1 MAPAFRP
8 SVIIMQRLVS
18 DQTSAPLMTFLLR
31 VPVAD
36 HRGLVTE
43 HNSDLRDFSVYKQK
57 QVGVGRI
64 FKRPYSR
71 RFDLVETRLM
81 EACSIHS
88 LLWFCSAHPT
98 YFETMCVHSDVAQI
112 WVVGDTGE
120 GTLSGPGLWSHLG
133 PEPDK
138 SRPAATSHFS
148 FIPRAWGMVQML
160 NITFAPLYFH

>member
-1 MAPAFRP
+1 MYKGLMAPAFRP

-64 FKRPYSR
+64 FTRPYSKR
-71 RFDLVETRLM
+71 IDLVETRLM
-81 EACSIHS
+81 ESCSIHS
-88 LLWFCSAHPT
+88 LL
-98 YFETMCVHSDVAQI
+98 
-112 WVVGDTGE
+112 
-120 GTLSGPGLWSHLG
+120 
-133 PEPDK
+133 
-138 SRPAATSHFS
+138 
-148 FIPRAWGMVQML
+148 
-160 NITFAPLYFH
+160 